1 MTFCSL
7 WVSFYRLFEQN
18 LQYENL
24 IIQTRRFSRTTFL
37 HSWRTKHL
45 NSNHQLFPT
54 ASFSPQPA
62 FQKSWSEKSRTKH
75 AILTFHLLLFF
86 HLLTITRSP
95 TTTGINSARGNEHRH
110 AMNRRREKGADL
122 MVRVA
127 RAPVAAMQGEEQA
140 RLRVASAAGSLNWH
154 GRDLILVVPT
164 FVHLGVKGE
173 ENFGKKKNR

>member
-1 MTFCSL
+1 
-7 WVSFYRLFEQN
+7 LFEQN

-75 AILTFHLLLFF
+75 AQHGVQHGHVETRHPQHDFHCLYDIGSG
-86 HLLTITRSP
+86 T
-95 TTTGINSARGNEHRH
+95 EVH
-110 AMNRRREKGADL
+110 A
-122 MVRVA
+122 
-127 RAPVAAMQGEEQA
+127 
-140 RLRVASAAGSLNWH
+140 
-154 GRDLILVVPT
+154 I
-164 FVHLGVKGE
+164 
-173 ENFGKKKNR
+173 